1 MAIVQGIGVFHQNR
15 RIERHGKRKKGIF
28 SRSIESVKFT
38 RRSNAAHQTFS
49 GTVLQHLPS
58 DRRGF
63 ATAHDKGRH
72 DFTGRAF
79 DKCIGFNAIERQS
92 GYQCGKHAVMRC
104 MSVND
109 LSSGLEQSVEH
120 KGLLR
125 RTETEDI
132 PL

>member
-15 RIERHGKRKKGIF
+15 RIERHGKSKEGIV
-28 SRSIESVKFT
+28 SRSIERVKFT
-38 RRSNAAHQTFS
+38 RRSNSAHQTFS
-49 GTVLQHLPS
+49 GTVLQHLPA
-58 DRRGF
+58 DRSGF

-72 DFTGRAF
+72 DFTCRAF

-92 GYQCGKHAVMRC
+92 GNQCGKYAVMRC
-104 MSVND
+104 MSDND
-109 LSSGLEQSVEH
+109 LSCGLEQSVEH

-125 RTETEDI
+125 RTETEDT